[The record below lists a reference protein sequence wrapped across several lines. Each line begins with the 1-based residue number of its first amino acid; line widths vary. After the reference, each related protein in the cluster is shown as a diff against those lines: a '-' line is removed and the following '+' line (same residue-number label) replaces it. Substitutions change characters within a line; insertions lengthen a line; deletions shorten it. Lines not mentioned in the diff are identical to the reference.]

1 MFVLKNYLNHFQLL
15 LGIVKCVSVT
25 LESEC
30 LLVRWE
36 KLTTQFTFVSLLLSS
51 IEVTK
56 VTEIIRM
63 ALLIEVGSLGSMEI
77 VMVY

>member
-1 MFVLKNYLNHFQLL
+1 M
-15 LGIVKCVSVT
+15 
-25 LESEC
+25 
-30 LLVRWE
+30 RWE

-56 VTEIIRM
+56 MTKIIRM